1 MNTFARIKNSAVA
14 EYPVYQCHIDARKHP
29 QKWYYPVSFAVK
41 PIKKVTQKHVEQLT
55 IDNGQVLATYA
66 VEDMNSAEL
75 AKEIERMREEKLQT
89 VATARRKA
97 LDDGFMHNGILWD
110 SDANARIAYAELAM
124 RYQYDPA
131 FVTTWKASDGYW
143 VEMTAPLFQA
153 VYAAGAEHVQ
163 TCFAWQAAKE
173 VEIKAC
179 QTVDELEAVVV
190 TI

>member
-1 MNTFARIKNSAVA
+1 MDSEGAEMKILYSGQRITALCDDAYIGPDAYIDAPEGFTFADIDGRSIVDGQL
-14 EYPVYQCHIDARKHP
+14 EPVFPPTLD
-29 QKWYYPVSFAVK
+29 
-41 PIKKVTQKHVEQLT
+41 
-55 IDNGQVLATYA
+55 
-66 VEDMNSAEL
+66 EL
-75 AKEIERMREEKLQT
+75 KAQKLQT

-97 LDDGFMHNGILWD
+97 LDDGFMHDGILWD

-163 TCFAWQAAKE
+163 TCFAWQSAKE

-179 QTVDELEAVVV
+179 ESVKELEKVSV
-190 TI
+190 IF

>member
-1 MNTFARIKNSAVA
+1 MKMIIKDSIVVYAGDVTLTNTKTIGADFVDTTTTTQNAFEVDTTPPRWFAPGAFTFVDGVFAALPWKLDEIK
-14 EYPVYQCHIDARKHP
+14 
-29 QKWYYPVSFAVK
+29 
-41 PIKKVTQKHVEQLT
+41 
-55 IDNGQVLATYA
+55 
-66 VEDMNSAEL
+66 AEL
-75 AKEIERMREEKLQT
+75 QQA

-124 RYQYDPA
+124 RFQSDPT
-131 FVTTWKASDGYW
+131 FVTTWKASEGYW

-173 VEIKAC
+173 VEINAC

>member
-1 MNTFARIKNSAVA
+1 MPAHDGTGWSL
-14 EYPVYQCHIDARKHP
+14 EGKH
-29 QKWYYPVSFAVK
+29 YVD
-41 PIKKVTQKHVEQLT
+41 T
-55 IDNGQVLATYA
+55 
-66 VEDMNSAEL
+66 
-75 AKEIERMREEKLQT
+75 AKEYTVKTLDDTESSRLMLEQQLAATNDLEEKKDILLQI
-89 VATARRKA
+89 VSANRRRA
-97 LDDGFMHNGILWD
+97 LDDGFMHDGVLWD

-173 VEIKAC
+173 VEIKEC
-179 QTVDELEAVVV
+179 VTVEELEAVSVV
-190 TI
+190 F